1 MAGGQLD
8 GGRTTG
14 AVGWGRRGGLGGATG
29 RVGAAS
35 GGRPG
40 RGRRG
45 GQGWGRRRHCDTAAS
60 ERASAH
66 VRGKERRE
74 KREERRRMSGTI
86 IRGTPKSP
94 NLSW

>member
-40 RGRRG
+40 R
-45 GQGWGRRRHCDTAAS
+45 GRRRHCDTAAS